1 MGYGSNLEHVIGV
14 INSVGT
20 ELATDPLWENYIILS
35 PQFLRVNDFADSS
48 IMLKILGETLPSKQ
62 WEVTGELRKRLKI
75 AFDNEGI
82 EIPFPQVVVHR
93 PLGIEEATVKKDTN
107 ESQKQ

>member
-1 MGYGSNLEHVIGV
+1 MGVSYSSNLEHVISV
-14 INSVGT
+14 INRVGT
-20 ELATDPLWENYIILS
+20 ELANDPLWKDSILLA

-62 WEVTGELRKRLKI
+62 WEITGELRKRLKV

-82 EIPFPQVVVHR
+82 EIPFPQMVLHHTR
-93 PLGIEEATVKKDTN
+93 ETVSED
-107 ESQKQ
+107 